1 MKPDEIGKFGSSG
14 RLSVTIGLLSLR
26 INLTRNSEELYVII

>member
-26 INLTRNSEELYVII
+26 RNSTQNSEDLYAII